1 MTTNWK
7 IQIDW
12 DRDGDFTTTIDDM
25 TQRVIGGDWALGM
38 RRPYQDTA
46 DSAVMNL
53 TLRNDDGLLSPENT
67 SSPLYG
73 KINPQTP
80 IRVVTNDGTTERVMW
95 TGWVQAL
102 TPSVGKYGE
111 RLIEITAHGPR
122 GFYTA
127 TETKIELQENK
138 RTDEIIAQLV
148 AEVVYPPKMAG
159 MFILGVPGHTELGE
173 TTRLGEAG
181 GASNLE
187 TGQLTLGYAADNWVR
202 QGGYTNQANTGY
214 DVYRGIRDIVAA
226 ERGRFFFDREGAAV
240 FWNRHHT
247 QLAIDPVKA
256 TLDDTM
262 QGMDYVYAGADHL
275 KNEIVVIAHPRTISE
290 SDQEVLWELGSG
302 VIRVKA
308 AEGNNPAEARE
319 IYAAYK
325 DENDTRVGAKDV
337 TVTDIEYEDGYT
349 GPVTVEID
357 ERANGALLK
366 LTNTGT
372 KDALVKKLIVRGR
385 KIVDRGRLE
394 ATANDGISQ
403 GRYGRRTLRLNL
415 SSLDNLD
422 DAQYIADYEL
432 TRRSTPRGMVTSV
445 VLKSHAFNGGNQH
458 AAQLDVT
465 IGDRVTITETQTGHS
480 DTYIVIGESHQLEGP
495 LYTTQWYL
503 EPQPAVTPGLVGVA
517 GRNELGVS
525 MIVGF

>member
-12 DRDGDFTTTIDDM
+12 DRDGDFTTAIDDITDYVM
-25 TQRVIGGDWALGM
+25 SAKWVLGLQK
-38 RRPYQDTA
+38 PYQEVAQEMT
-46 DSAVMNL
+46 L
-53 TLRNDDGLLSPENT
+53 GLILRNSDRRFSPENKA
-67 SSPLYG
+67 SPLAG
-73 KINPQTP
+73 KVRPQVP
-80 IRVVTNDGTTERVMW
+80 ARVVSDDGVTERVMW
-95 TGWVQAL
+95 TGWVQTL
-102 TPSVGKYGE
+102 KPTVGKHGE
-111 RLIEITAHGPR
+111 RTMKILCAGAVE
-122 GFYTA
+122 FYTA

-159 MFILGVPGHTELGE
+159 MFILGVPGHTELDE

-247 QLAIDPVKA
+247 QLATEPVKA
-256 TLDDTM
+256 MLDDTM
-262 QGMDYVYAGADHL
+262 QGMDYVYAGADYL

-308 AEGNNPAEARE
+308 AEGDNPAEARE

-337 TVTDIEYEDGYT
+337 TVTDIEYEDGCT

-432 TRRSTPRGMVTSV
+432 TRRSTPRGMATSV

-465 IGDRVTITETQTGHS
+465 VGDRVTITETQTGHS

-495 LYTTQWYL
+495 LYTMQWYL
-503 EPQPAVTPGLVGVA
+503 EPQPVVTPGLVGVA

>member
-1 MTTNWK
+1 MSKWRKAQAAGT
-7 IQIDW
+7 
-12 DRDGDFTTTIDDM
+12 
-25 TQRVIGGDWALGM
+25 
-38 RRPYQDTA
+38 
-46 DSAVMNL
+46 L
-53 TLRNDDGLLSPENT
+53 TR
-67 SSPLYG
+67 
-73 KINPQTP
+73 
-80 IRVVTNDGTTERVMW
+80 
-95 TGWVQAL
+95 
-102 TPSVGKYGE
+102 
-111 RLIEITAHGPR
+111 
-122 GFYTA
+122 
-127 TETKIELQENK
+127 
-138 RTDEIIAQLV
+138 
-148 AEVVYPPKMAG
+148 
-159 MFILGVPGHTELGE
+159 
-173 TTRLGEAG
+173 
-181 GASNLE
+181 
-187 TGQLTLGYAADNWVR
+187 GYAADNWVR

-214 DVYRGIRDIVAA
+214 DEYRGIRDIVAA

-247 QLAIDPVKA
+247 QFATDPVKA

-290 SDQEVLWELGSG
+290 GDQEVLWELGSG
-302 VIRVKA
+302 VIRVMA
-308 AEGNNPAEARE
+308 AEGNTPAEARE

-337 TVTDIEYEDGYT
+337 TVTDIEYEDGYE

-372 KDALVKKLIVRGR
+372 ADALVKKLIVRGR

-432 TRRSTPRGMVTSV
+432 TRRSIPRGIVTSV
-445 VLKSHAFNGGNQH
+445 VLESHAFNGGKQH
-458 AAQLDVT
+458 AAQLNVT
-465 IGDRVTITETQTGHS
+465 VGDRVTITETQTGHS

-525 MIVGF
+525 MIVVSLPHKLVPEQVGVFN